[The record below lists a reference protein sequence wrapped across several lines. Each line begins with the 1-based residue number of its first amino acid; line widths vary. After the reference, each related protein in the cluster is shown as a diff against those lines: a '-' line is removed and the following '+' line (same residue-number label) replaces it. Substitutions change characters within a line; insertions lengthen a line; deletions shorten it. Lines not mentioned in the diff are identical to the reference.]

1 MKTTEI
7 RQLTT
12 VDLVDKLREE
22 RTLLQKMNFSHAVS
36 PIENPMKIKASRR
49 LVARYLTEL
58 NRRNQEQA

>member
-58 NRRNQEQA
+58 NRRKQEQA

>member
-7 RQLTT
+7 RQLST

-22 RTLLQKMNFSHAVS
+22 KTLLQKMNFSHAVS

-58 NRRNQEQA
+58 NRRKQEQA